1 MSLISIL
8 VAVLGIGFLMIVH
21 EGGHYLAARLSGM
34 RVEKFSIGIG
44 PTIFKWKP
52 EKSDTTFQ
60 VALVPFLAYVQIAGM
75 NPFEETDRDDP
86 ALYPNK
92 GVIARIA
99 TIAAGP
105 FANYLAA
112 VLMIFGLVTLAGPSG
127 VKVEG
132 AVPGSP
138 AEGILA
144 PGDVFLAVEGRAVEH
159 FGDVIEMTKDRAG
172 VPTLYTMRRG
182 EETLTFTITPREED
196 GRGLIGVQLAPAR
209 LPRLGIAE
217 AAALSLRR
225 PWELTVAQVKGLL
238 ETAQKADTSNLVGPV
253 GIGKMMTS
261 AFEYGVDY
269 FVELLAFVSVALGLM
284 NLLPLPALDGGRL
297 MFLGYELVTQRRAN
311 ERIETAVHYV
321 GILVLLGLMVLVFY
335 RDLINL

>member
-1 MSLISIL
+1 VSLISIL

-21 EGGHYLAARLSGM
+21 EGGHYIAARLSGM
-34 RVEKFSIGIG
+34 RVERFSIGIG
-44 PTIFKWKP
+44 PTIFKWKHA
-52 EKSDTTFQ
+52 KSGTTFQ
-60 VALVPFLAYVQIAGM
+60 LAAIPFLAYVQIAGM
-75 NPFEETDRDDP
+75 NPFEEIDRDDP
-86 ALYPNK
+86 SLYPNK

-112 VLMIFGLVTLAGPSG
+112 VLMIFGLVTIAGPSG
-127 VKVEG
+127 VKVDE
-132 AVPGSP
+132 AMPGSP
-138 AEGILA
+138 AEGVVA
-144 PGDVFLAVEGRAVEH
+144 PGDVFLAVEDHRVEH

-172 VPTLYTMRRG
+172 VPTRYTMQRG
-182 EETLTFTITPREED
+182 DETVTLTITPREED

-209 LPRLGIAE
+209 MPRLGVAE
-217 AAALSLRR
+217 AAALSIRR
-225 PWELTVAQVKGLL
+225 PWELTVAQVTGLL

-261 AFEYGVDY
+261 AFDHGADY
-269 FVELLAFVSVALGLM
+269 FIELLAFVSVALGLM

-297 MFLGYELVTQRRAN
+297 MFLSYELVTQRRAN